1 MPTTP
6 STVAAEMKQRYNALL
21 AETIVPDSHWLF
33 RNAQQAFIVW
43 MVRGEAIVYSY
54 CDTIQIK

>member
-1 MPTTP
+1 MTTT
-6 STVAAEMKQRYNALL
+6 SAIVAAEMKQRYNALL

-33 RNAQQAFIVW
+33 RSAQQAFIVR
-43 MVRGEAIVYSY
+43 MVRGEAVVYSF